1 MGPSGYHAC
10 EKGVSRIQMVEEGL
24 PGTEGHERIVADIL
38 VVDDDPRICR
48 ALVNYLGREG
58 YGVRTALNGGEMRRH
73 IAEKLPD
80 LVILDLILPHEDGL
94 TLAREL
100 RAHSD
105 VPIIILTA
113 RVGAEFEVSGLEGG
127 ADDYIVKPFNERIL
141 LAHVRT
147 VLRRTRQ
154 SEHVSERPEGEQG
167 REDVG
172 GELGSGDRQR
182 TV

>member
-1 MGPSGYHAC
+1 MAEG
-10 EKGVSRIQMVEEGL
+10 GL
-24 PGTEGHERIVADIL
+24 PEGEGHERIVADLL

-48 ALVNYLGREG
+48 ALANYLGRAG
-58 YGVRTALNGGEMRRH
+58 YGVRTALNGEEMRRH
-73 IAEKLPD
+73 IAEKPPN
-80 LVILDLILPHEDGL
+80 LVILDLILPREDGL

-113 RVGAEFEVSGLEGG
+113 RVGAEYEVPGLEAG

-141 LAHVRT
+141 LARVHS

-154 SEHVSERPEGEQG
+154 QE
-167 REDVG
+167 
-172 GELGSGDRQR
+172 
-182 TV
+182 

>member
-1 MGPSGYHAC
+1 MA
-10 EKGVSRIQMVEEGL
+10 EEGL
-24 PGTEGHERIVADIL
+24 PEGEGHEHVVADIL

-48 ALVNYLGREG
+48 SLSHYLGREG
-58 YGVRTALNGGEMRRH
+58 YSVRTALNGDEMRQN
-73 IAEKLPD
+73 ITQKPPD

-100 RAHSD
+100 RAQSD

-113 RVGAEFEVSGLEGG
+113 RVGAEYEVPGMEGG

-141 LAHVRT
+141 LARVHS

-154 SEHVSERPEGEQG
+154 RDDVIQRRSGKQGSEDVASEREPSGEHH
-167 REDVG
+167 
-172 GELGSGDRQR
+172 LL
-182 TV
+182 